1 MNTGRLLPSIV
12 SKLNKTEK
20 ISMKIRESSKTI
32 VRKLARLVHVVIKIK
47 SFWKKT
53 SMIIEKNSCSNSI
66 QFQKIVIVTS
76 NIVKKRWEKRICH
89 WSNRLSKATNQFVIT
104 LKMWILTSE
113 ILLTPLLLRPKLIEK
128 RYKKSIM
135 INSAKS
141 KKFVPS
147 TSVDMRSTWWLNKSW
162 WKILKRDKTNG
173 LTLW

>member
-53 SMIIEKNSCSNSI
+53 SMIIEKNLCSNSI

-76 NIVKKRWEKRICH
+76 NTVKKR
-89 WSNRLSKATNQFVIT
+89 
-104 LKMWILTSE
+104 
-113 ILLTPLLLRPKLIEK
+113 
-128 RYKKSIM
+128 
-135 INSAKS
+135 
-141 KKFVPS
+141 
-147 TSVDMRSTWWLNKSW
+147 
-162 WKILKRDKTNG
+162 
-173 LTLW
+173 